1 MPNGWNKKYNLQGF
15 GFDIHFEKCLNIFD
29 QMEISELIYE
39 GVVLPYKNPTER
51 SDANHAGLVR
61 KQIGQIFYSSNNSN
75 NFRLSVNIK
84 SIHSDNPSDKLIG
97 KHCMIHGSVN

>member
-51 SDANHAGLVR
+51 SGSNHDGIIR
-61 KQIGQIFYSSNNSN
+61 KHRRGSALSSNN
-75 NFRLSVNIK
+75 
-84 SIHSDNPSDKLIG
+84 P
-97 KHCMIHGSVN
+97 